1 MKDKTKTNEP
11 AVWKTWT
18 FPRVIRDYWVDLIL
32 LNMIFLLFCLPVFS
46 VPAALMSMFS
56 LIFRMQKDEP
66 IRVIRDFCR
75 EFRRLL
81 PKSVFPGLFLISGLG
96 LCGIGVYSISCAEG
110 SQGMLLTAM
119 IIVYILMYLI
129 FSVCLYIFPMVAI
142 LELPASAIL
151 RNGLILSIAQPG
163 RSVAAFMVILC
174 LNFLLLVTAPYTLP
188 AFVIIHFSLCALI
201 AMCFAEKGI
210 HKCII

>member
-75 EFRRLL
+75 E
-81 PKSVFPGLFLISGLG
+81 
-96 LCGIGVYSISCAEG
+96 
-110 SQGMLLTAM
+110 TAKM
-119 IIVYILMYLI
+119 QKWALAIVYKIHGDPFA
-129 FSVCLYIFPMVAI
+129 FSIEHL
-142 LELPASAIL
+142 
-151 RNGLILSIAQPG
+151 
-163 RSVAAFMVILC
+163 
-174 LNFLLLVTAPYTLP
+174 
-188 AFVIIHFSLCALI
+188 
-201 AMCFAEKGI
+201 
-210 HKCII
+210 

>member
-1 MKDKTKTNEP
+1 M
-11 AVWKTWT
+11 A
-18 FPRVIRDYWVDLIL
+18 
-32 LNMIFLLFCLPVFS
+32 
-46 VPAALMSMFS
+46 
-56 LIFRMQKDEP
+56 
-66 IRVIRDFCR
+66 
-75 EFRRLL
+75 
-81 PKSVFPGLFLISGLG
+81 
-96 LCGIGVYSISCAEG
+96 
-110 SQGMLLTAM
+110 
-119 IIVYILMYLI
+119 
-129 FSVCLYIFPMVAI
+129 AI

-210 HKCII
+210 RKCII